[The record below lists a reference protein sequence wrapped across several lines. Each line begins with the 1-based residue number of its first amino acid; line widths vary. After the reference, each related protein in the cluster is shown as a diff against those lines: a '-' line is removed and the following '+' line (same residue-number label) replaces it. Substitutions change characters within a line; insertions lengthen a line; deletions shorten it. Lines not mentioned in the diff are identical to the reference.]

1 MLLHRLVCCDAR
13 GGGAVFAPTANRAFL
28 GSSAALILRRHLT
41 MFQWVAQL
49 RSDPRAAGHFART
62 LAALNT
68 KEITRDSDSF
78 YGVW

>member
-1 MLLHRLVCCDAR
+1 
-13 GGGAVFAPTANRAFL
+13 
-28 GSSAALILRRHLT
+28 

-49 RSDPRAAGHFART
+49 RSGPRAAGYFART